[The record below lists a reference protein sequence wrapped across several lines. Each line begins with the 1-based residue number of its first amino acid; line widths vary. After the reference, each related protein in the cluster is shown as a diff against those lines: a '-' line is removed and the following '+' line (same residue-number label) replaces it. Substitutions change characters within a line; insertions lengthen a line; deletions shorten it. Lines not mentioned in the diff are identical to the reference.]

1 MSVTI
6 SCTFMCVE
14 DHDEQATRQYLRS
27 IGMKFTN
34 PSLNDEK
41 FIVEL
46 REVPELL
53 RQLEDG
59 RYFLGRQTQS
69 WNLLALTAE
78 GLTLYL
84 SHPTAGDGYAHIPM
98 ANVCALYSVAD
109 SFVDKVRAFAAD
121 QLA

>member
-1 MSVTI
+1 MI
-6 SCTFMCVE
+6 SCKFMYVE

-27 IGMKFTN
+27 IRMEFTN

-59 RYFLGRQTQS
+59 QYFLREKDHS
-69 WNLLALTAE
+69 WNLLALTAQ

-84 SHPTAGDGYAHIPM
+84 CHPTAGDGCVHIPI
-98 ANVCALYSVAD
+98 ANICALYRVAD
-109 SFVDKVRAFAAD
+109 TFVDEVRAFAA
-121 QLA
+121 ARITE